1 MEEQMKAFSEIETYL
16 DRSRELLEGL
26 QMTED
31 AKIVQR
37 MQEKYSNLITTW
49 MENNNISKLQ
59 FSHYRS
65 IGVEYSIPG
74 ATNGK

>member
-16 DRSRELLEGL
+16 DRSRELLNGL

-31 AKIVQR
+31 AKIAER
-37 MQEKYSNLITTW
+37 MQEKYTNLITKW
-49 MENNNISKLQ
+49 MEENNIPKLQ
-59 FSHYRS
+59 FMHSRS

-74 ATNGK
+74 AKK

>member
-49 MENNNISKLQ
+49 MENNNIPKLQ

>member
-1 MEEQMKAFSEIETYL
+1 MEEQMKAFSEIETHL
-16 DRSRELLEGL
+16 DRSRELLSGL
-26 QMTED
+26 QMIED

-37 MQEKYSNLITTW
+37 IQEKYSNLITTW
-49 MENNNISKLQ
+49 MENNNIPKLQ

-74 ATNGK
+74 ATNAK

>member
-1 MEEQMKAFSEIETYL
+1 MKAFSEIETYL

-49 MENNNISKLQ
+49 MENNNIPKLQ

>member
-16 DRSRELLEGL
+16 DRVRELLSGL

-37 MQEKYSNLITTW
+37 IQEKYSNLITTW
-49 MENNNISKLQ
+49 MENNNIPKLQ

-65 IGVEYSIPG
+65 IGVEYTIPG
-74 ATNGK
+74 VTNAK